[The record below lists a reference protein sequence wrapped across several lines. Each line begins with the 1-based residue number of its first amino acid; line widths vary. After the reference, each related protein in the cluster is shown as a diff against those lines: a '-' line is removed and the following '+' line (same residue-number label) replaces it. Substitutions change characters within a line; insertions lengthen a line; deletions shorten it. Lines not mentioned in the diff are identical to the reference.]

1 MVEWLQAGG
10 WPAWVV
16 TGVGACAIGASL
28 AYAIR
33 PRLATLVGALVL
45 VALTFAMGLLGTIL
59 GLMAA
64 FRAVSTAD
72 PSEKASM
79 LAKLAGGSLKRAH
92 QLAASNELLDLRE
105 EVLLL
110 LTNTKKGDMMS
121 WVRMSDTLVS
131 RAKTKEQDV
140 YQANVREVLNALASW
155 YRDAWLVKETRA
167 DDLLTNGDRIDQLS
181 EFAAGYETDALVSGL
196 DLLENARRSLS
207 YNVNKDLLLE
217 NTIVSLSGLQ

>member
-79 LAKLAGGSLKRAH
+79 LAGGISTSMHATAIGIGAAMVCVVPLVVGLVRHLGEKR
-92 QLAASNELLDLRE
+92 
-105 EVLLL
+105 
-110 LTNTKKGDMMS
+110 
-121 WVRMSDTLVS
+121 
-131 RAKTKEQDV
+131 
-140 YQANVREVLNALASW
+140 
-155 YRDAWLVKETRA
+155 
-167 DDLLTNGDRIDQLS
+167 
-181 EFAAGYETDALVSGL
+181 
-196 DLLENARRSLS
+196 
-207 YNVNKDLLLE
+207 
-217 NTIVSLSGLQ
+217 